1 MGKIGVECY
10 RRSCKQYF
18 ISGVEECES
27 CINDSNYE
35 KEKSGNLPEAN
46 RNAVL
51 ADVLE
56 LVQVSDEIIE
66 LLHDRFANGYSGYRA
81 FEKLKER
88 ADKVKRAH
96 FS

>member
-1 MGKIGVECY
+1 
-10 RRSCKQYF
+10 
-18 ISGVEECES
+18 
-27 CINDSNYE
+27 
-35 KEKSGNLPEAN
+35 LPEAN

-56 LVQVSDEIIE
+56 LVQASDEIIE